1 MVVLKKNGGLRQT
14 FLALLTS
21 FCLVLTLSACMEDA
35 PIAAKSKPKKA
46 RVKKV
51 STLPSLPS
59 LATNNKGLEEISGN
73 KGSVFTPKMLRNPFK
88 PFIKIE
94 KKKSKKK
101 GRSSVATF
109 VARTPLQ
116 RYAVEELKLVGIIW
130 AGNRNSEA
138 LIEDPTG
145 KGYAIKAGTFVGDRG
160 GKIIKIAASHIVID
174 ESSVDVL
181 GEVNKKQII
190 IKLHKP
196 EKEVN
201 P

>member
-21 FCLVLTLSACMEDA
+21 FCLVLTMSACMEDA
-35 PIAAKSKPKKA
+35 PIAAKAKPKKA
-46 RVKKV
+46 RVKKE

-59 LATNNKGLEEISGN
+59 LAASNKGLDEISGN
-73 KGSVFTPKMLRNPFK
+73 KGSVFSPKKLRNPFK

-101 GRSSVATF
+101 GRSTTATF
-109 VARTPLQ
+109 VPRTPLQ
-116 RYAVEELKLVGIIW
+116 RYAVEELRLVGIIW
-130 AGNRNSEA
+130 AGDRNSKA

-145 KGYAIKAGTFVGDRG
+145 KGYAIGSGTFVGDRG
-160 GKIIKIAASHIVID
+160 GKIVKIAVSHIVVE

-181 GEVNKKQII
+181 GEVNKKQIT